1 MAVDPAIAGDV
12 GLIAASGTGQAGDN
26 VTATTIA
33 RLRDARVLN
42 GGTATFSDG
51 WSQLVYRVGRDT
63 QTAKAEQSSR
73 EEIVR
78 QVDTLRDEVSGIS
91 LDEETMHLLKYQRA
105 YEANARFFSAINSAI
120 DTLSQTRATGL
131 AASGTQ
137 KTELEREAAA
147 QTLTGLRDAIF
158 DDLNTSFN
166 GIHVFAGT
174 ASSTKPYDRNP
185 VGTPPAINPTYQ
197 GSSDEAEVDVDTGRS
212 MKVTYNGESLA
223 KGSAANDIFTVFDNL
238 IAAVRG
244 GSTVTTPSNQAGIE
258 AAVADL
264 KTAIERIST
273 AQTRVGTQMKTL
285 EELKP
290 QLAEMKLQAQTRL
303 DKTENVDMAEAIS
316 GMTQAE
322 T

>member
-1 MAVDPAIAGDV
+1 MRVTFNAQYRDLQVGIDRSSETLLEMQRQVSSGKRISKPSDDPASAS
-12 GLIAASGTGQAGDN
+12 AAVTGRNDI
-26 VTATTIA
+26 TRIE
-33 RLRDARVLN
+33 R
-42 GGTATFSDG
+42 
-51 WSQLVYRVGRDT
+51 YT
-63 QTAKAEQSSR
+63 QTADSVTSR
-73 EEIVR
+73 LTV
-78 QVDTLRDEVSGIS
+78 
-91 LDEETMHLLKYQRA
+91 
-105 YEANARFFSAINSAI
+105 I
-120 DTLSQTRATGL
+120 DTVLSDITDKLSQARSTGL
-131 AASGTQ
+131 AASGSQ
-137 KTELEREAAA
+137 KTELEREASA

-166 GIHVFAGT
+166 GIYVFAGT

-212 MKVTYNGESLA
+212 VKVTYNGESLA

-244 GSTVTTPSNQAGIE
+244 GSTVTTPSNQPGIE

-264 KTAIERIST
+264 KTAIDRIST
-273 AQTRVGTQMKTL
+273 SQTRLGTQMKTL

-322 T
+322 TAYRAALGAAGTTTKTSLMDFIR